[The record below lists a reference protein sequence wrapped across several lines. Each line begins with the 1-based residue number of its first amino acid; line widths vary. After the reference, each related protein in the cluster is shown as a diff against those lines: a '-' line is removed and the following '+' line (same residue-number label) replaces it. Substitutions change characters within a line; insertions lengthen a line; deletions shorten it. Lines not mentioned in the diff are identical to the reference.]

1 MVNNIS
7 KMEKIGI
14 NIQNERKR
22 NQMSQKD
29 LAAELNLTSSSV
41 SNWEKGKSL
50 PDIGNLIEL
59 CKIFNVS
66 SDELLGI
73 KPVEYKNRPTSS
85 NISTHPETELEE
97 DLIENFR
104 KLNKENKYRSITN
117 VIDLLESQTEVNKET
132 VKKEGRMEA

>member
-50 PDIGNLIEL
+50 PDIENLIEL

-73 KPVEYKNRPTSS
+73 KPVEFKNRPTSS
-85 NISTHPETELEE
+85 NISIHPETELEE

-117 VIDLLESQTEVNKET
+117 VIDLLESQTEDNKET

>member
-73 KPVEYKNRPTSS
+73 KPVGYKNRPTSS

>member
-132 VKKEGRMEA
+132 VKKEEKMEA

>member
-22 NQMSQKD
+22 NQMSQKE

-73 KPVEYKNRPTSS
+73 KPVEFKNRPKSS
-85 NISTHPETELEE
+85 ISTHPETELEE

>member
-132 VKKEGRMEA
+132 VKKEGRMGA